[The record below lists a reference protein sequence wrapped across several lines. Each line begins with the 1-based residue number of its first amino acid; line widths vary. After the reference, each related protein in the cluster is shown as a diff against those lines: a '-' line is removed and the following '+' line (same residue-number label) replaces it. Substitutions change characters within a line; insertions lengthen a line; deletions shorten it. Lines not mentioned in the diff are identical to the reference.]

1 MAMAMEETRTS
12 ARAPSSPSDV
22 PRPPISVSDSAR
34 RDETPERRTSWSARL
49 TATPTHHTI
58 PSVAATQPDAR
69 GDAPSL
75 VALESLAAASPSTN
89 ATSTPAVPPAD
100 DAPSRRLADVSA
112 KFSQFYSDLES
123 EKARRSE
130 AELGRRN
137 QLFEQVQRIELDVEA
152 EARRRRE
159 SERLL
164 REKIAADMAQS
175 EARVESKLREVSSE
189 LARSVDLLRVT
200 VSELREG
207 LREERKQ
214 RREDVERL
222 AEHVVERVEECQSGI
237 DDERVARLEREA
249 LTLKR
254 VGEDVLRISEKVDDE
269 RAARETCVAAVRN
282 DLDALRSR
290 ETAEADAFQTMVL
303 SDLAAIKTA
312 LNEEKRER
320 VGEDEASSERSTR
333 TRESRRRA

>member
-1 MAMAMEETRTS
+1 MERATDRARHPLPFVGIAAQPETRS
-12 ARAPSSPSDV
+12 
-22 PRPPISVSDSAR
+22 
-34 RDETPERRTSWSARL
+34 
-49 TATPTHHTI
+49 
-58 PSVAATQPDAR
+58 
-69 GDAPSL
+69 DAPSL
-75 VALESLAAASPSTN
+75 VALESLAAASPATN
-89 ATSTPAVPPAD
+89 ADSTPAVPSAD

-137 QLFEQVQRIELDVEA
+137 QLFEQVQRIEQDVEA

-159 SERLL
+159 SERAL
-164 REKIAADMAQS
+164 REKLAADMAQS
-175 EARVESKLREVSSE
+175 EARVESRLREVSSE
-189 LARSVDLLRVT
+189 LARGMDVLRKT
-200 VSELREG
+200 VAELHEG

-222 AEHVVERVEECQSGI
+222 AEHVAERVEECQSGI

-254 VGEDVLRISEKVDDE
+254 VGEDVLRIAGKVDE
-269 RAARETCVAAVRN
+269 EGAARERGVGALRS
-282 DLDALRSR
+282 DLDALRSKD
-290 ETAEADAFQTMVL
+290 TAEADAFQTLVL

-320 VGEDEASSERSTR
+320 VGEDERIVGALNAYARITQESLKLVNRSDD
-333 TRESRRRA
+333 A

>member
-1 MAMAMEETRTS
+1 MERETDRARHPLPFVGIAAQPETRS
-12 ARAPSSPSDV
+12 
-22 PRPPISVSDSAR
+22 
-34 RDETPERRTSWSARL
+34 
-49 TATPTHHTI
+49 
-58 PSVAATQPDAR
+58 
-69 GDAPSL
+69 DAPSL
-75 VALESLAAASPSTN
+75 VALESLAAASPATN
-89 ATSTPAVPPAD
+89 ADSTPAVPPAD

-137 QLFEQVQRIELDVEA
+137 QLFEQVQRIEQDVEA

-159 SERLL
+159 SERALC
-164 REKIAADMAQS
+164 EKLAADMAQS
-175 EARVESKLREVSSE
+175 EARVDARLREVSSE
-189 LARSVDLLRVT
+189 LARSMDALRET
-200 VSELREG
+200 VAELREG

-222 AEHVVERVEECQSGI
+222 AEHVAERVEECQSGI

-269 RAARETCVAAVRN
+269 GAARERAAGALRS
-282 DLDALRSR
+282 DLDALRSK
-290 ETAEADAFQTMVL
+290 ESKEADAFQTLVL

-320 VGEDEASSERSTR
+320 VDEDERIVGALNAYARVTQESLKLVNRSDD
-333 TRESRRRA
+333 A

>member
-1 MAMAMEETRTS
+1 M
-12 ARAPSSPSDV
+12 
-22 PRPPISVSDSAR
+22 
-34 RDETPERRTSWSARL
+34 
-49 TATPTHHTI
+49 
-58 PSVAATQPDAR
+58 
-69 GDAPSL
+69 
-75 VALESLAAASPSTN
+75 
-89 ATSTPAVPPAD
+89 
-100 DAPSRRLADVSA
+100 SA

-123 EKARRSE
+123 EKAHRSE

-137 QLFEQVQRIELDVEA
+137 QLFEQVQRIELDVEV

-159 SERLL
+159 SERVLH
-164 REKIAADMAQS
+164 EKLAADMAQS
-175 EARVESKLREVSSE
+175 EARVESRLREVSSE
-189 LARSVDLLRVT
+189 LARGMDVLRKT
-200 VSELREG
+200 VAELHEG

-254 VGEDVLRISEKVDDE
+254 VGEDVLRIAGKVDE
-269 RAARETCVAAVRN
+269 EGAARERGVGALRS
-282 DLDALRSR
+282 DLDALRSKD
-290 ETAEADAFQTMVL
+290 TAEADAFQTLVL

-320 VGEDEASSERSTR
+320 VGEDERIVGALNAYARITQESLKLVNRSDD
-333 TRESRRRA
+333 A

>member
-1 MAMAMEETRTS
+1 M
-12 ARAPSSPSDV
+12 
-22 PRPPISVSDSAR
+22 
-34 RDETPERRTSWSARL
+34 
-49 TATPTHHTI
+49 
-58 PSVAATQPDAR
+58 
-69 GDAPSL
+69 
-75 VALESLAAASPSTN
+75 
-89 ATSTPAVPPAD
+89 
-100 DAPSRRLADVSA
+100 SA

-214 RREDVERL
+214 RREDVER
-222 AEHVVERVEECQSGI
+222 
-237 DDERVARLEREA
+237 
-249 LTLKR
+249 
-254 VGEDVLRISEKVDDE
+254 
-269 RAARETCVAAVRN
+269 
-282 DLDALRSR
+282 
-290 ETAEADAFQTMVL
+290 
-303 SDLAAIKTA
+303 
-312 LNEEKRER
+312 
-320 VGEDEASSERSTR
+320 
-333 TRESRRRA
+333 

>member
-1 MAMAMEETRTS
+1 M
-12 ARAPSSPSDV
+12 
-22 PRPPISVSDSAR
+22 
-34 RDETPERRTSWSARL
+34 
-49 TATPTHHTI
+49 
-58 PSVAATQPDAR
+58 
-69 GDAPSL
+69 
-75 VALESLAAASPSTN
+75 
-89 ATSTPAVPPAD
+89 
-100 DAPSRRLADVSA
+100 SA

-137 QLFEQVQRIELDVEA
+137 QLFEQVQRIELEVEA

-164 REKIAADMAQS
+164 SEKIAADMAQS
-175 EARVESKLREVSSE
+175 EARVETKLREVSSE
-189 LARSVDLLRVT
+189 LARSVDLLRKT
-200 VSELREG
+200 VSELHEG

-222 AEHVVERVEECQSGI
+222 AEHVVERVEECASGI

-269 RAARETCVAAVRN
+269 RSTRETCVASIAS

-290 ETAEADAFQTMVL
+290 ETNESDAFQHMVL

-320 VGEDEASSERSTR
+320 VGEDERIVGALNAYARVTQESLKLVNRSD
-333 TRESRRRA
+333 